1 MRPRVE
7 FVEIVADTPLRQKEK
22 EATEAV
28 QRLCPD
34 CGPVRL
40 YRTSDGKVGIQLQIS
55 LAPGN
60 RKLLDD
66 IYRTVIKVVGQRRG
80 RPAGQKT
87 VQTKLRL
94 PEPVYDLLKRA
105 AEKSH
110 STMSSVVAD
119 SLRDRLDSRLSP
131 ERRRSHS

>member
-28 QRLCPD
+28 KRLCPD

-66 IYRTVIKVVGQRRG
+66 IYRTVMKVVGQRRG
-80 RPAGQKT
+80 RPAGKKT

-119 SLRDRLDSRLSP
+119 SLRDCLDSGLSP

>member
-1 MRPRVE
+1 MKPRVE
-7 FVEIVADTPLRQKEK
+7 FVEIVADATLRQKEK

-28 QRLCPD
+28 RRLCPD
-34 CGPVRL
+34 CGPVKL
-40 YRTSDGKVGIQLQIS
+40 YRTSDGRVGIQLQIS

-66 IYRTVIKVVGQRRG
+66 IYRAVMKAIGQRRG
-80 RPAGQKT
+80 RPVGLKT

-94 PEPVYDLLKRA
+94 PEPVYDLLKKA
-105 AEKSH
+105 AAKSH
-110 STMSSVVAD
+110 STMSNVVAD

>member
-1 MRPRVE
+1 MRPKVE
-7 FVEIVADTPLRQKEK
+7 FVEIVSDTTLKQKEK

-28 QRLCPD
+28 KRLCPD

-40 YRTSDGKVGIQLQIS
+40 YRTADGRVGIQLQVA
-55 LAPGN
+55 LTLGN

-66 IYRTVIKVVGQRRG
+66 IYRAVMRAVGQRRG
-80 RPAGQKT
+80 RPVGQKT

-105 AEKSH
+105 AERSH

-119 SLRDRLDSRLSP
+119 SLRDRLESRLSA

>member
-7 FVEIVADTPLRQKEK
+7 FVEIVADTTLRQKEK

-28 QRLCPD
+28 RRLCPA

-40 YRTSDGKVGIQLQIS
+40 YRTSEGKVGIQLQVS

-66 IYRTVIKVVGQRRG
+66 IYRAVMKIVGQRRG
-80 RPAGQKT
+80 RPVGQKT

-94 PEPVYDLLKRA
+94 PEPVYDLLKRVA
-105 AEKSH
+105 AKSH

-119 SLRDRLDSRLSP
+119 SLRDSLDSRLSL

>member
-1 MRPRVE
+1 MKPRVE
-7 FVEIVADTPLRQKEK
+7 FIEIVADATLRQKEI

-28 QRLCPD
+28 RRLCPE
-34 CGPVRL
+34 CGPVKL
-40 YRTSDGKVGIQLQIS
+40 YRTSDGRVGIQLQVS

-66 IYRTVIKVVGQRRG
+66 IYRAVMKAIGQRRG
-80 RPAGQKT
+80 RPVGLKT

-94 PEPVYDLLKRA
+94 PEPVYDLLKKA

-110 STMSSVVAD
+110 STMSNVVAD
-119 SLRDRLDSRLSP
+119 SLRDRLDSRRSP

>member
-1 MRPRVE
+1 MKPRVE
-7 FVEIVADTPLRQKEK
+7 FIEIVADTTLRQKEK

-28 QRLCPD
+28 RRLCPG
-34 CGPVRL
+34 CGPVKL
-40 YRTSDGKVGIQLQIS
+40 YRTSDGRVGIQLQIS

-66 IYRTVIKVVGQRRG
+66 IYRAVMKALGQRRG
-80 RPAGQKT
+80 RPVGLKT
-87 VQTKLRL
+87 VQSKLRL
-94 PEPVYDLLKRA
+94 PEPVYDLLKKA

-110 STMSSVVAD
+110 STMSNVVAD
-119 SLRDRLDSRLSP
+119 SLRDRLDSKLSS